1 VTSVGTD
8 SVIWP
13 SCEAVRAG
21 LGFIDAFGQQVL
33 PQLSPTAP
41 RPRRS
46 TTGTAT
52 GAVTSEARPSAS
64 STSPTRG
71 HLPVVDAVLSDCPCK
86 DDGYDITDVVIQS
99 GSRNG
104 GRDGA
109 CRKATAERSR
119 RASQRE
125 AALVRVRFSNGAA
138 KLNPPFS
145 SSRSK
150 LGRPHR
156 RCHGRRW
163 RTPASCPA
171 VAMSRRRSRCESPI
185 GAHDQGVDSPNMA
198 GFQLD
203 GSLDIRL
210 QSH

>member
-1 VTSVGTD
+1 MTSVGTD

-46 TTGTAT
+46 MTGTAT
-52 GAVTSEARPSAS
+52 GAVTSEAQPSAS
-64 STSPTRG
+64 STSPTSGVTCLWLMPFYPTAR
-71 HLPVVDAVLSDCPCK
+71 K

-119 RASQRE
+119 
-125 AALVRVRFSNGAA
+125 L
-138 KLNPPFS
+138 
-145 SSRSK
+145 
-150 LGRPHR
+150 
-156 RCHGRRW
+156 
-163 RTPASCPA
+163 
-171 VAMSRRRSRCESPI
+171 CES
-185 GAHDQGVDSPNMA
+185 A
-198 GFQLD
+198 
-203 GSLDIRL
+203 
-210 QSH
+210 

>member
-52 GAVTSEARPSAS
+52 GAVTSEAQPSAS
-64 STSPTRG
+64 STPPTSGSPACGWCRSIRLPARTTATTSPTWW
-71 HLPVVDAVLSDCPCK
+71 S
-86 DDGYDITDVVIQS
+86 
-99 GSRNG
+99 SRVRETA

-119 RASQRE
+119 
-125 AALVRVRFSNGAA
+125 L
-138 KLNPPFS
+138 
-145 SSRSK
+145 
-150 LGRPHR
+150 
-156 RCHGRRW
+156 
-163 RTPASCPA
+163 
-171 VAMSRRRSRCESPI
+171 CESAWG
-185 GAHDQGVDSPNMA
+185 GAGPGPVQ
-198 GFQLD
+198 
-203 GSLDIRL
+203 
-210 QSH
+210 

>member
-46 TTGTAT
+46 MTGTAT

-64 STSPTRG
+64 STSPTSGVTCLWLMPFYPTARARTTATTSPTWWSSRVRETADEMEHVVRQLLSG
-71 HLPVVDAVLSDCPCK
+71 PVC
-86 DDGYDITDVVIQS
+86 
-99 GSRNG
+99 
-104 GRDGA
+104 
-109 CRKATAERSR
+109 
-119 RASQRE
+119 ASQRE

-198 GFQLD
+198 EFQ
-203 GSLDIRL
+203 I
-210 QSH
+210 

>member
-64 STSPTRG
+64 STSPT
-71 HLPVVDAVLSDCPCK
+71 
-86 DDGYDITDVVIQS
+86 S
-99 GSRNG
+99 GVTCLWLMPFYPTARA
-104 GRDGA
+104 RTT
-109 CRKATAERSR
+109 ATTSPTWW
-119 RASQRE
+119 SS
-125 AALVRVRFSNGAA
+125 RVRETADEME
-138 KLNPPFS
+138 
-145 SSRSK
+145 
-150 LGRPHR
+150 H
-156 RCHGRRW
+156 
-163 RTPASCPA
+163 
-171 VAMSRRRSRCESPI
+171 V
-185 GAHDQGVDSPNMA
+185 V
-198 GFQLD
+198 
-203 GSLDIRL
+203 
-210 QSH
+210 